1 MMIME
6 ITMLE
11 GLILAVLIGVT
22 ATALADAWTLFQ
34 QRVLGMQGPNWAL
47 VGYMPQGQF
56 FHSSIAK
63 APALP
68 AERVLGWATHYLI
81 GIGFAAL
88 LLLINGVDWVLRP
101 TLLPALALGVA
112 TVLAPYLIMQP
123 GMGAGLFASKTPNP
137 AAARARSLLAH
148 TVFGVGL
155 YLAGLLWSA
164 ALG

>member
-1 MMIME
+1 
-6 ITMLE
+6 MLE

-47 VGYMPQGQF
+47 VGRWIGYMPQGQF

-88 LLLINGVDWVLRP
+88 LLLINGVDWVLQP